1 MANYEP
7 PTENLP
13 EFNSSVFRTT
23 TQSLNIEEADARYLR
38 FPLGQGTETLPGL
51 GVSGTS
57 NLDGATFEA
66 GVSPAYEIKY
76 PVNSGRFDFYA
87 NTAGGVSTR
96 GAKIDATGVHTL
108 STLDT
113 IDETGATLNVGTAAT
128 RTGAINIGNGAT
140 SSRIITINKN
150 GGGNTVINGWTI
162 LGSNNTLNAS
172 GDIQID
178 TTGGAG
184 RGLYLGGS
192 VSTGAVQ
199 IATASNMSGTID
211 IGTGNT
217 SGTAGTIG
225 IGNQTGTGGAVNIG
239 SATITVGRSNCAT
252 NNIQTSSSG
261 TLNLKTTATSGA
273 INIGNTTGGTITINR
288 PLLPGYTG
296 TTPGAT
302 EIGYK
307 ADIAGLVVAATMPTA
322 VANIT
327 TSSFSI
333 PNGVWLVNLVLLIS
347 YASQPSAPSFVRMSL
362 STTSATIQGA
372 RTIDFNPN
380 ASGGNYCNYTTTIA
394 NAAATDYYVVGASA
408 GTITPSITSLIVNIT
423 RIA

>member
-23 TQSLNIEEADARYLR
+23 TQSLTIEDADARYLR
-38 FPLGQGTETLPGL
+38 FPLGQGTETVPGL
-51 GVSGTS
+51 VVGGTS

-76 PVNSGRFDFYA
+76 PVNSGRFDFYT

-96 GAKIDATGVHTL
+96 GAEIDSTGVHTHNHF
-108 STLDT
+108 DT
-113 IDETGATLNVGTAAT
+113 IDEVGGTLNIGTAAT

-150 GGGNTVINGWTI
+150 GGGNTNINGWTI

-217 SGTAGTIG
+217 AGTAGTIG

-239 SATITVGRSNCAT
+239 SATITVGRSNCAS
-252 NNIQTSSSG
+252 NNIQTSTSG
-261 TLNLKTTATSGA
+261 TLNLKTTATGGA

-307 ADIAGLVVAATMPTA
+307 ADIAGLVFSATSLPA
-322 VANIT
+322 GLANIT

-333 PNGVWLVNLVLLIS
+333 PNGVWLVNVVLQATLTAGS
-347 YASQPSAPSFVRMSL
+347 GNYLRLSL
-362 STTSATIQGA
+362 STTSATIQSA

-380 ASGGNYCNYTTTIA
+380 TNGNNYFNYTTTISA
-394 NAAATDYYVVGASA
+394 ASA
-408 GTITPSITSLIVNIT
+408 TNYFLVQDTGTVAASAVSLTINIT